1 MNEYLISFFII
12 IGTLFL
18 LLSAVGLIRMPD
30 LYTRMSATTK
40 ASTLGVGFILVG
52 TAIYFGEIGLVSRAI
67 IIIIF
72 LMITAP
78 IAAHMLGRAAYF
90 DKVPLWKGTVID
102 QLKGKYDEESHELA
116 GKNGSVKEN

>member
-18 LLSAVGLIRMPD
+18 LLSSVGLLKMPD

-52 TAIYFGEIGLVSRAI
+52 SAIYFWEVGIVSRVI
-67 IIIIF
+67 IIIVF
-72 LMITAP
+72 LTITAP
-78 IAAHMLGRAAYF
+78 IAAHMIGRAAYF
-90 DKVPLWKGTVID
+90 DKVPLWKGTIID
-102 QLKGKYDEESHELA
+102 QLKGKYDDDSHELT
-116 GKNGSVKEN
+116 GKKTSEKED